1 MIGGRQTTA
10 RRELAPDVRTDK
22 EDAPMKH
29 RWATLVALTLAA
41 SSVAAPATSL
51 ASTTEAIAETGGTTL
66 TLDILGSPLEIA
78 VSLDEIGH
86 ITEVLISD
94 TDFSVDRGD
103 EHKVR
108 FSNSDDSTRIEVR
121 AKKHKLRTDVKADA
135 LAGILGTH
143 EWAGKLFGSD
153 QDTIVTFD
161 VVENASGHPELDN
174 VSVDALF
181 PADAT
186 ATVGTVENEVGADEA
201 ESKVEIDLTWNG
213 FEMRLKIKAE
223 LHLDGD
229 DRPAHLRVELK
240 GKDRQRLALD
250 NLGELVGDHT
260 WTGHLCDGTPIA
272 VNYTIA
278 DDPAG
283 VSFGSVDG
291 VGSDAFEVKEKG
303 HGFEVRFDD
312 SKARVRVELKQGSNG
327 DWELRVR
334 SKTTEKCDHHDDEDE
349 SDHEKRKD
357 DDD

>member
-1 MIGGRQTTA
+1 M
-10 RRELAPDVRTDK
+10 
-22 EDAPMKH
+22 
-29 RWATLVALTLAA
+29 
-41 SSVAAPATSL
+41 
-51 ASTTEAIAETGGTTL
+51 
-66 TLDILGSPLEIA
+66 
-78 VSLDEIGH
+78 
-86 ITEVLISD
+86 LISD

>member
-1 MIGGRQTTA
+1 
-10 RRELAPDVRTDK
+10 
-22 EDAPMKH
+22 MKH
-29 RWATLVALTLAA
+29 RWATLVALTLVV
-41 SSVAAPATSL
+41 SFLAAPAASL
-51 ASTTEAIAETGGTTL
+51 ASTTEAIADTGGTTL

-94 TDFSVDRGD
+94 TAFAVDRGD
-103 EHKVR
+103 DHRVR
-108 FSNSDDSTRIEVR
+108 FSNTDESTRIEVR
-121 AKKHKLRTDVKADA
+121 AKKHKLRTDVKTDTV
-135 LAGILGTH
+135 AGILGTH
-143 EWAGKLFGSD
+143 QWAGKLFGSD
-153 QDTIVTFD
+153 QDTLVTFD
-161 VVENASGHPELDN
+161 VVENASGHPELEN

-186 ATVGTVENEVGADEA
+186 ATVGAVENEVGADEA
-201 ESKVEIDLTWNG
+201 ESKVEIDFAWNG

-250 NLGELVGDHT
+250 NLGELVGDHS
-260 WTGHLCDGTPIA
+260 WTGRRCDGTPIA
-272 VNYTIA
+272 VSYTI

-283 VSFGSVDG
+283 VSFDG
-291 VGSDAFEVKEKG
+291 VSGVDSDAFEVKSKG

-312 SKARVRVELKQGSNG
+312 SEARVRVELKQKSDG

-349 SDHEKRKD
+349 SEHEKKD